1 MCVSVC
7 MCTCVCTVE
16 CLLYRGQA
24 HIFRQDSEVYLH
36 FLLVTEAFR
45 TVGSAEHP
53 WTIMLRLV
61 VSFQRVRETSGF
73 SHIWVQTL
81 GFS

>member
-24 HIFRQDSEVYLH
+24 HIFRQDAEAYLH

-45 TVGSAEHP
+45 TV
-53 WTIMLRLV
+53 LV
-61 VSFQRVRETSGF
+61 VLSTPG
-73 SHIWVQTL
+73 L
-81 GFS
+81 LC